1 MPCAVRLLPRCALQS
16 YFVNYPP
23 SSTRVHGLLKRQP
36 LSLFPLSFTGRLKPA
51 RESKRSSGS
60 GNGAD
65 SRDHPA
71 INNHLCRAIN
81 DGSTSGARERDRNGI
96 ENLRGRCEEN
106 RSDTSEDAFTRPR
119 SSRFP
124 TEPSSSLID
133 REVRAMTE
141 QGKGHAERRLQSRG
155 NRSARYNS
163 TTMTNARRVA

>member
-23 SSTRVHGLLKRQP
+23 SSTRVHGLLKLQP

-81 DGSTSGARERDRNGI
+81 EGSASGARERDRNGI
-96 ENLRGRCEEN
+96 ENLQGRSGKSQRYKRRCIHSAAQQPI
-106 RSDTSEDAFTRPR
+106 SDGAVIVS
-119 SSRFP
+119 
-124 TEPSSSLID
+124 D
-133 REVRAMTE
+133 R
-141 QGKGHAERRLQSRG
+141 SRG
-155 NRSARYNS
+155 SRDDRARQRS
-163 TTMTNARRVA
+163 RREETPSGVPRKSFRAI